1 MVIMGQGSDG
11 ALKMWPQLIDFDI
24 VKVNFNKKVYV
35 TLENNSDCT
44 FWVELQVKSRQK
56 GSS

>member
-1 MVIMGQGSDG
+1 MGQGSDG